1 MIDGIRSLDEKKIDN
16 DTIVLLNKIDKKQ
29 TLNIPENIIP
39 ISVKSG
45 ENWNKFW
52 NIFVKKIRS
61 KMGNSNDVTLT
72 QQRYKNSLNNC
83 IKFLKIAINESEI
96 DLKAENLR
104 LACDEIGNITGKI
117 YFNELLD
124 KIFSSFCLGK

>member
-1 MIDGIRSLDEKKIDN
+1 M
-16 DTIVLLNKIDKKQ
+16 
-29 TLNIPENIIP
+29 
-39 ISVKSG
+39 KSG

-52 NIFVKKIRS
+52 NIFTKKIKS
-61 KMGNSNDVTLT
+61 KMQNSADVTLT
-72 QQRYKNSLNNC
+72 QQRYKNALNNC
-83 IKFLKIAINESEI
+83 IEFLRMAIKEQEI

-104 LACDEIGNITGKI
+104 LASDEIGSITGKI